1 MRHSGPNRMNYFF
14 DSYAI
19 IEIIKNNA
27 NYNNLKDIPIVTSSL
42 NIAEVNYFLLEFV
55 GEIEADKIIQALNI
69 NLMEQ
74 TKEIAVEASKFRFE
88 NKKLKLSYADC
99 LGYCTSL
106 KNNLL
111 FVTGDD
117 AFRNFEGV
125 EFIK

>member
-1 MRHSGPNRMNYFF
+1 MNYFF

-19 IEIIKNNA
+19 IEIIKNSESHNRFREIA
-27 NYNNLKDIPIVTSSL
+27 IVTSSL

-55 GEIEADKIIQALNI
+55 GENEADKIIQSLNI
-69 NLMEQ
+69 SLIEQ
-74 TKEIAVEASKFRFE
+74 NKEIAIEASKFRFK

-106 KNNLL
+106 RNNLL

-125 EFIK
+125 EFVK